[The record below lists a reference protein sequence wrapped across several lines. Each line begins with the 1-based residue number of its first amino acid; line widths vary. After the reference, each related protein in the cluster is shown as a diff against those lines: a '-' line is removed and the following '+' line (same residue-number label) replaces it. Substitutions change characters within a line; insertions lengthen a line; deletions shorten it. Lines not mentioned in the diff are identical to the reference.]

1 MSKRNDERRVGTTL
15 GVVQDLVSQVERLPK
30 DAARDMLRVMAS
42 KIPARKRRG
51 NKGRT
56 LLMEGLTQG
65 IASYVH
71 FVDWEGDGDN
81 LDEIQTI
88 ADETL
93 SEREERHRSNR
104 VRWGG

>member
-1 MSKRNDERRVGTTL
+1 MSKSNDDRRVGTTL
-15 GVVQDLVSQVERLPK
+15 GVVQDLVAQVERLPK
-30 DAARDMLRVMAS
+30 DAARDMLRVMGAKIQAS
-42 KIPARKRRG
+42 KSRG

-71 FVDWEGDGDN
+71 FVDWDGDGEN

-88 ADETL
+88 ADEAL
-93 SEREERHRSNR
+93 SEREDRHRSNR